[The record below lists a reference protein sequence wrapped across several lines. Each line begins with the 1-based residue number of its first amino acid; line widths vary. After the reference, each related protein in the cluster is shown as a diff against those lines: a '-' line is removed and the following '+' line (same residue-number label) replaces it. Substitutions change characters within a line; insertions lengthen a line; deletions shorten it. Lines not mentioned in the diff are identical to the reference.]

1 MIPCIRFAALLAAAA
16 SVVYHEVS
24 AADHLRQNDLSSLE
38 REIDKNS
45 RNLADTVPE
54 YNQDIRGGFEVTDA
68 IPWYLVFTDTTV
80 SGGALLSEPWKPI
93 IRF

>member
-1 MIPCIRFAALLAAAA
+1 MNCTTRFVALFLVAVALR
-16 SVVYHEVS
+16 HEAT

-80 SGGALLSEPWKPI
+80 CGGALVSERWKPI